1 MRSHRDFEE
10 KGKTVVIATICSITA
25 IVAVVVIVLF
35 ANQNSLRRPVSSKSS
50 PATVSFDDHSDI
62 VSVISESEP
71 KYTVSD
77 LDFYN
82 MYKDRES
89 SVSESASAT
98 EQGEVPEHIEEET
111 DETNDGKHILI
122 TKDDGTEEWVAIN
135 QQLPRHEY
143 DFTNLLDQSGK
154 LKYFE
159 NDRLVSRLGVDI
171 SKDEGYVDFVKLKKA
186 GINFVMLRAGS
197 RGYQTGQLNL
207 DDSFTDNL
215 KRAND
220 AGLDVGV
227 YFLSQA
233 VTEDE
238 AREEA
243 NLVIT
248 SLGPYSVTY
257 PITFMMQSVKG
268 EKSRADGLSKK
279 DRTKIAIAFM
289 KTVRDKGL
297 KTMLCD
303 DKSRLI
309 TKYDLTKLISDY
321 DTWLLD
327 PGADFPDYPYTFSM
341 WRYTNKGSID
351 GIAGMV
357 SMDICFTDYSIK

>member
-1 MRSHRDFEE
+1 MRSRRDFEE
-10 KGKTVVIATICSITA
+10 KGKSVLIATICSITA
-25 IVAVVVIVLF
+25 IVAVIVIVLLV
-35 ANQNSLRRPVSSKSS
+35 NQDSLPGAATSKPNPV
-50 PATVSFDDHSDI
+50 TVSFDDHSDI
-62 VSVISESEP
+62 VSIISESEP

-77 LDFYN
+77 LDFYD

-89 SVSESASAT
+89 SVSDSTS
-98 EQGEVPEHIEEET
+98 GSPEVSEPEEPAEET

-122 TKDDGTEEWVAIN
+122 VNDEGAEEWVAIN

-154 LKYFE
+154 YKYFE

-171 SKDEGYVDFVKLKKA
+171 SKDEGYVDFVKVKKA
-186 GINFVMLRAGS
+186 GINFVMLRAGA

-243 NLVIT
+243 NLVIAN
-248 SLGPYSVTY
+248 LGAYSVKY
-257 PITFMMQSVKG
+257 PITFLMQSVKG

-309 TKYDLTKLISDY
+309 TKYDLTKIIKDY

-327 PGADFPDYPYTFSM
+327 PGAEFPDYPYTFSM
-341 WRYTNKGSID
+341 WRYTNKGSVD
-351 GIAGMV
+351 GIAGLV